1 MQENRSTQT
10 ECSTGRCVKLDQ
22 PFLSWWRQLL
32 HQTFSHA
39 ENWLDFKE
47 LLLTWWCSITLF
59 HSTQHFSF
67 SSPRMFLNW
76 VDPSSLHLPQVTDSK
91 QYPSH
96 DAFTAQ
102 SPASGEKICKIL
114 GFSKTVHWEWHS
126 SVWLWIIH
134 STVANGD
141 PNKSAWGPGTSL
153 KSNLI
158 PL

>member
-76 VDPSSLHLPQVTDSK
+76 VDPSSLHLPQVTDSLNSTLIMM
-91 QYPSH
+91 PLG
-96 DAFTAQ
+96 A
-102 SPASGEKICKIL
+102 KICEIF
-114 GFSKTVHWEWHS
+114 GFCRTVHWEWQS
-126 SVWLWIIH
+126 SLWLWTIH
-134 STVANGD
+134 S
-141 PNKSAWGPGTSL
+141 L
-153 KSNLI
+153 
-158 PL
+158 